1 MALYLI
7 PTTRGYGGDM
17 DVLFMIMYGGDS
29 YADSQQRQLS
39 FCPVKWPIIFFLLD

>member
-29 YADSQQRQLS
+29 YADSQQRQT
-39 FCPVKWPIIFFLLD
+39 FFLCLQMAN

>member
-17 DVLFMIMYGGDS
+17 DVLFMIMYGADS
-29 YADSQQRQLS
+29 YADHNKGKLS
-39 FCPVKWPIIFFLLD
+39 FCPSKRPIIFFFS